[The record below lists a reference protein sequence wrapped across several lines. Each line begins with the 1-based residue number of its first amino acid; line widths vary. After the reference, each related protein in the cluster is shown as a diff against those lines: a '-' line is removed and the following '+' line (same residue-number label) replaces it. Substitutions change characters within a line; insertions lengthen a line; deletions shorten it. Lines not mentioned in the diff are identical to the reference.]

1 MKKILLGLASAL
13 CLLSN
18 TAIAQT
24 QTGFK
29 CGNPALYNQL
39 YQQFPELQGQE
50 QAIDARVQ
58 EFIKNAP
65 AGSLEKTRA
74 GEVIIPLVF
83 HIMHS
88 YGAENISDAQVL
100 DAVSIL
106 NRDYNKQNAD
116 TSAVITPFKNLIGNA
131 NFKFKLARKD
141 PNGNCTNGIDRVYSY
156 KTFRGD
162 DASKLNS
169 WSRNYYFNVWVT
181 NQIGAPG
188 STTAGYAYKPQS
200 LNGGF
205 LNVYDGIIIIHEYI
219 GSIGTGTPFRSRAL
233 THEFG
238 HSLGLDHTWGGT
250 NLPTIACGDDGVI
263 DTPPTEGHDYCATV
277 DLWDSVCTPPV
288 GSPIVVGPVHNTQN
302 YMEYSYCTNMFTIGQ
317 VDKMKTTSFI
327 DGNAQRNLLITP
339 LAWQISGID
348 STYAPCAPVS
358 DFMPNRFFA
367 CLGTATPLTLSSQNK
382 QSGTLTYNWT
392 MPNSASNS
400 ATTANVSN
408 VNFTTTGWQPIS
420 LATSNGNGTSN
431 IAKNDKV
438 YISDPA
444 NTYPINYAETF
455 NDPANVAK
463 WPVFNVYENYF
474 TWKVVPTG
482 GFNGGACIK
491 MNTFDDRPAA
501 QKYFGTPGGDYD
513 DFISP
518 AFNTTGCTGCTV
530 NFWSSAATNTN
541 NYTDASDSLAVYYSV
556 NCGTS
561 WARVD
566 PVYAHFTN
574 QKNNLFN
581 KLQMPANY
589 SPQGNSD
596 WVARSIPLPAAAQSN
611 ATYFKF
617 HYRSSNFSNNM
628 YLDDIGVGNWPTE
641 IMDLMARNN
650 AFSIYPNPNNGTFS
664 VSVKNIANT
673 TIIITDVTGKVLD
686 NITTDASVNNGS
698 ITTISKSLPSGIYFA
713 SLMHKGVKLSTQ
725 KFVVN

>member
-1 MKKILLGLASAL
+1 MKKILLGLATVL
-13 CLLSN
+13 CLTS
-18 TAIAQT
+18 TTVIAQT
-24 QTGFK
+24 QTGLK
-29 CGNPALYNQL
+29 CGNPQVYTDLYKT
-39 YQQFPELQGQE
+39 YPELQAQE

-83 HIMHS
+83 HIIHS
-88 YGAENISDAQVL
+88 YGLENISDAQVL

-116 TSAVITPFKNLIGNA
+116 TVGVIAPFKNLIGNA
-131 NFKFKLARKD
+131 KFKFKLARKD

-156 KTFRGD
+156 KTFKGD

-169 WSRNYYFNVWVT
+169 WSRNYYFNIWVT
-181 NQIGAPG
+181 NSIGSAG
-188 STTAGYAYKPQS
+188 VAGYAYKPQS

-205 LNVYDGIIIIHEYI
+205 LNVYDGIIILHDYV
-219 GSIGTGTPFRSRAL
+219 GSIGTGIPPYSRAL
-233 THEFG
+233 THEMG

-250 NLPTIACGDDGVI
+250 NNPTIACGDDGVI
-263 DTPPTEGHDYCATV
+263 DTPPTEGHDKCTTA
-277 DLWDSVCTPPV
+277 DLYDSICTPPT
-288 GSPIVVGPVHNTQN
+288 GSPIVAGPIHNTQN
-302 YMEYSYCTNMFTIGQ
+302 YMEYSYCSLMFTNGQ
-317 VDKMKTTSFI
+317 VDKMYNTSFI

-382 QSGTLTYNWT
+382 QGGTLTYSWT
-392 MPNSASNS
+392 LPNSSSNNG
-400 ATTANVSN
+400 TGANLAN

-420 LATSNGNGTSN
+420 LATTNGNGTGNVS
-431 IAKNDKV
+431 KNDKV

-444 NTYPINYAETF
+444 NTYPINYFETF
-455 NDPANVAK
+455 TEPSNVAK
-463 WPVFNVYENYF
+463 WPIFNTYENYF
-474 TWKVVPTG
+474 TWKVIPSG
-482 GFNGGACIK
+482 GYNGGACIK
-491 MNTFDDRPAA
+491 MNTYDDRPAA
-501 QKYFGTPGGDYD
+501 QKYFGTPGGDND
-513 DFISP
+513 EFISP
-518 AFNTTGCTGCTV
+518 AFNTVGCTGCTV
-530 NFWSSAATNTN
+530 NFWSSAATSTN
-541 NYTDASDSLAVYYSV
+541 NFTDAYDNLSVYFST
-556 NCGTS
+556 NCGIS
-561 WARVD
+561 WSTLSATQ
-566 PVYAHFTN
+566 AQFTN

-596 WVARSIPLPAAAQSN
+596 WIARSIPLPAGAQSS

-617 HYRSSNFSNNM
+617 VYKSSNSSNNM

-641 IMDLMARNN
+641 IMDLMARND
-650 AFSIYPNPNNGTFS
+650 AFSIYPNPNNGTFNI
-664 VSVKNIANT
+664 SVKNIANT
-673 TIIITDVTGKVLD
+673 SIVITDVTGKVLD
-686 NITTDASVNNGS
+686 NITTDATANSASV
-698 ITTISKSLPSGIYFA
+698 ITISKALPTGIYFA
-713 SLMHKGVKLSTQ
+713 SMMHKGVKLSTQ